1 MGIVILNPYRG
12 GTVRTIKANYQKVS
26 LANLIR
32 TDALGA
38 TGIMEIYNDETT
50 KVSDETR
57 NEEQRCH

>member
-12 GTVRTIKANYQKVS
+12 GIVRTIKANYYKVS

-38 TGIMEIYNDETT
+38 TGIMEIYDDKTT
-50 KVSDETR
+50 EVSDETQ
-57 NEEQRCH
+57 NE

>member
-12 GTVRTIKANYQKVS
+12 GMVRTIKANYQKVS

-38 TGIMEIYNDETT
+38 TGIMEIYDDETT
-50 KVSDETR
+50 EVSDETQ
-57 NEEQRCH
+57 NE